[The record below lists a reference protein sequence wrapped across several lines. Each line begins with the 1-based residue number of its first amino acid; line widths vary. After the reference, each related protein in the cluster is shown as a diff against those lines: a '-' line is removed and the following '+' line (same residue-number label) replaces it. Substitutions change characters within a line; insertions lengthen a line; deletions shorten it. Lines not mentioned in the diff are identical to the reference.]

1 MRRIGILQCK
11 SSLSWSKYNH
21 AYSQYLS
28 ENEEKKLKK
37 MATSAVVCNTI
48 PSINNII
55 QKNSMIRE
63 MSSFSNVPSIVSQ
76 NQVKNIKKQNKK

>member
-37 MATSAVVCNTI
+37 MATSAVVCNTN
-48 PSINNII
+48 PSINNM
-55 QKNSMIRE
+55 KNSMIRE